1 MRGDGN
7 KVSAYI
13 QQYGVEFVLDAIE
26 KAVYQ
31 KEAEEMML
39 KKLKT
44 DHRMSEVRIVRLAKE
59 MGVRI
64 G

>member
-1 MRGDGN
+1 ME
-7 KVSAYI
+7 SA
-13 QQYGVEFVLDAIE
+13 E

-39 KKLKT
+39 KKLET